1 MRGKKYRKMDRDSL
15 DKVKELGTRAS
26 TQARNISPDHTPQK
40 ALFRNLEEEYV
51 LGPGDHNDK
60 FPFDDMFEPDPPIS
74 FFSSTW
80 TDEHGEVFYYRIH
93 HRNSESGPC
102 QRFSRESLQPASDRE
117 LLVSRVR
124 WIGYKVRIVQYVR
137 YHFRFQEDNAPSN
150 NTDPGVP
157 GTISSKMDLNGPTY
171 N

>member
-15 DKVKELGTRAS
+15 HKVKELGTRAS

-40 ALFRNLEEEYV
+40 ALFRNLEEDYV

-60 FPFDDMFEPDPPIS
+60 FPFDDMFEPDPPTS

-93 HRNSESGPC
+93 QRNSESGP
-102 QRFSRESLQPASDRE
+102 F
-117 LLVSRVR
+117 SRVR
-124 WIGYKVRIVQYVR
+124 WIGYKVRIVQYVH
-137 YHFRFQEDNAPSN
+137 YHFRFQESDNASSN
-150 NTDPGVP
+150 DTDPEAP